1 MSTEISLPKV
11 VGKKRVSSDPNRL
24 LIGIEKNQIVED
36 IEVLEVKPS
45 ENQQVRRKL
54 IPDSPTDTV
63 VNSPTKRRRKKKEEA
78 K

>member
-1 MSTEISLPKV
+1 MSTEISVPKV

-63 VNSPTKRRRKKKEEA
+63 VNSSTKRRRKKKEEA